1 MVLRFNLLSIF
12 AILFTG
18 CAAIDDT
25 ALSTGNRPNEWG
37 NWLTVGT
44 TATDINTLQL
54 KLCVYQDKPVLV
66 YKNSTSIESKIYQN
80 NAWTSLPTI
89 TPSSSYTRFLCSGT
103 TSQLI
108 IAVELASTSGVTVYR
123 YNGSSWSEDSPQPVS
138 SATVND
144 LALSSDGTLLAYTD
158 ASASPQ
164 VSKVLQYSGSSWQ
177 SLGSVSSSI
186 VCYDNGIANLGSKPY
201 HSCRNESS
209 SGTLK
214 IANYGSSWTES
225 AGLTTARASTH
236 SIQSNNSKAYLSY
249 ILAVGASSNRLVS
262 AEINTDN
269 SITDLSMP
277 SITDVSAYASSLD
290 AAGSLWVAFP
300 AAGDAEKLAVSVYQ
314 GGQWIYKG
322 ISLSAAAVSVLD
334 MAHTSGYTYL
344 AYADSLNG
352 GKVLVKRYTE

>member
-1 MVLRFNLLSIF
+1 MVLRFNLLSTLALF
-12 AILFTG
+12 FTG
-18 CAAIDDT
+18 CAAIDET

-44 TATDINTLQL
+44 TANEINTLQL
-54 KLCVYQDKPVLV
+54 KLCVYQDNPVLV
-66 YKNSTSIESKIYQN
+66 YQNSTNIETKIYKNSGWIN
-80 NAWTSLPTI
+80 LPTI
-89 TPSSSYTRFLCSGT
+89 TPSSSYIRFLCSGT

-108 IAVELASTSGVTVYR
+108 IAVELSLNSGITVYR
-123 YNGSSWSEDSPQPVS
+123 YSGSNWNEDSPQPVS
-138 SATVND
+138 SATIND
-144 LALSSDGTLLAYTD
+144 LTLSGDGTLLAYTD
-158 ASASPQ
+158 TSTSPQ
-164 VSKVLQYSGSSWQ
+164 VSKVLKYSGSSWQ
-177 SLGSVSSSI
+177 SLGGVSSSI
-186 VCYDNGIANLGSKPY
+186 ICYDNAIANVGSKPY

-214 IANYGSSWTES
+214 VANYGTSWTES
-225 AGLTTARASTH
+225 AGLTSARASMH
-236 SIQSNNSKAYLSY
+236 NIKSNNSKAYLSY

-277 SITDVSAYASSLD
+277 SITDVAAYATSMD
-290 AAGSLWVAFP
+290 QAGSFWVAFP
-300 AAGDAEKLAVSVYQ
+300 AAGDEKKLAVSVYE

-322 ISLSAAAVSVLD
+322 ISLSAASVSVLD
-334 MAHTSGYTYL
+334 MAHTSSYTYL